1 VSVFIGCAG
10 WSIPAF
16 HASRF
21 PADGSHLVRYAS
33 LFNAVEINSSF
44 YRSHQKQT
52 YRKWAATAP
61 DHFRFSVKVPK
72 QITHERRLVGVEE
85 LLGQFVDEVQELGD
99 KLGPLLVQ
107 LPPSLAWHAP
117 VAISF
122 FRALRERSSNP
133 VACEPRHASWFTAE
147 VDREL
152 EGLQIARVAADPS
165 ILPEASAPG
174 GYRGLSYFRLHGS
187 PRMYYSAYNDDQLC
201 ALSKRIGQ
209 PAAHNSTTWCI
220 FDNTAAGAAV
230 ENALRLRDLV

>member
-10 WSIPAF
+10 WSIPAL

-52 YRKWAATAP
+52 YRKWGASVP

-72 QITHERRLVGVEE
+72 QITHERRLIEVDD

-117 VAISF
+117 VAIAF
-122 FRALRERSSNP
+122 FRALRERSSNL
-133 VACEPRHASWFTAE
+133 VVCEPRHVSWFTAE

-152 EGLQIARVAADPS
+152 EGLQIARVAADPA
-165 ILPEASAPG
+165 ILPLAAAPG
-174 GYRGLSYFRLHGS
+174 GYRGVCYFRLHGS
-187 PRMYYSAYNDDQLC
+187 PRMYYSAYSDAELL
-201 ALSKRIGQ
+201 ALSNHLRE
-209 PAAHNSTTWCI
+209 AAAQNSIAWCI